1 MVGEPDGVCP
11 VEAEQ
16 LQDRRRL
23 GCQEAL
29 LAINRLRARSNIVA
43 PLPVVIFV
51 GCVGLLWGSFEALH
65 PTARQHGFAHN
76 SLPFFWVIM
85 APSGTWRLNG
95 HSCRLSFV

>member
-1 MVGEPDGVCP
+1 MVDEPDGVCP
-11 VEAEQ
+11 VGAEQ

-51 GCVGLLWGSFEALH
+51 GYVGLLRGPGGALRMIFRIMRPH
-65 PTARQHGFAHN
+65 SAPARLCA
-76 SLPFFWVIM
+76 
-85 APSGTWRLNG
+85 
-95 HSCRLSFV
+95 

>member
-1 MVGEPDGVCP
+1 
-11 VEAEQ
+11 
-16 LQDRRRL
+16 L

-51 GCVGLLWGSFEALH
+51 GYVGLLWGSFEALH
-65 PTARQHGFAHN
+65 PTARQHGFVHY